1 MATLEQLEEGGGE
14 HRLLKELRDRRADH
28 QVWIHAYPTAGRL
41 GMVFWNSGAGT
52 LDESV
57 AGFGPYPRPSL
68 HGHPVAWAWER
79 QSAFRGFWEAEEER
93 VAVSGDGV
101 HRVPLGPVRSD
112 AGESIRYDLSVVGDD
127 IHHVWL
133 RSGYKGR
140 EVAHLMSQ
148 RPVDEG
154 VTIAERVTGTSPVAH
169 ALAFS
174 EAVENCRGDTVSLEA
189 RQVRALLAEL
199 ERLMSHLGDLAVLA
213 AATGTITAAADLYRL
228 KERVLRFNFK
238 WTGHR
243 YLRGVIAPGGVRRA
257 LSLPAAGLNELA
269 RDVEREFVAVRRQLD
284 RTNSFLD
291 RLHGAG
297 KIPDDVIAELSP
309 TGFVGKSAGL
319 SLDWR
324 WSRPYAGYDDAIWAS
339 APAVIHQPDSFGRYW
354 VRAEEV
360 LQSLWLI
367 RRLGSRECRAVPST
381 SAPAWEARSPGYG
394 VVEAPRGSLVY
405 RLTMQDAHATNQVS
419 LTTASQRNWPAVP
432 RALEAGN
439 ILQDFPI
446 IDASFS
452 LAVSALD
459 L

>member
-1 MATLEQLEEGGGE
+1 MASLESAAVRGGE
-14 HRLLKELRDRRADH
+14 HRLLKELRDRRAGRDL
-28 QVWIHAYPTAGRL
+28 WIHAYPVSDRL
-41 GMVFWNSGAGT
+41 GMVFWKPGPRR
-52 LDESV
+52 LEESV

-68 HGHPVAWAWER
+68 YGHPAAWAWER
-79 QSAFRGFWEAEEER
+79 QAAFRGFWEADEEPLE
-93 VAVSGDGV
+93 VLGDGV

-112 AGESIRYDLSVVGDD
+112 AGESIRYDMSVVGDD
-127 IHHVWL
+127 IHHVGL
-133 RSGYKGR
+133 RAGYKSR
-140 EVAHLMSQ
+140 DVASLMSQ
-148 RPVDEG
+148 RPVGEALA
-154 VTIAERVTGTSPVAH
+154 VAERVTGTSPVAH

-174 EAVENCRGDTVSLEA
+174 EAVESCRGETVGLEA
-189 RQVRALLAEL
+189 QQLRALLAEL

-213 AATGTITAAADLYRL
+213 AATGTVTAAADLYRL

-243 YLRGVIAPGGVRRA
+243 YLRGVVAPGGVRQV
-257 LSLPAAGLNELA
+257 LSLPASGLEELG
-269 RDVEREFVAVRRQLD
+269 RDVEREFTSIRRQLD

-297 KIPDDVIAELSP
+297 KIPDDLIGQLGP

-319 SLDWR
+319 ALDWR
-324 WSRPYAGYDDAIWAS
+324 WARPYAGYGDAIWATS
-339 APAVIHQPDSFGRYW
+339 PAVIHQADSFGRYW

-367 RRLGSRECRAVPST
+367 RRLGSCQSEVLPST
-381 SAPAWEARSPGYG
+381 PEPSWEAGPGYG
-394 VVEAPRGSLVY
+394 VVEAPRGSLIY
-405 RLTMQDAHATNQVS
+405 RVTMRDAHTTNHVS
-419 LTTASQRNWPAVP
+419 LTTPSQRNWPVVP
-432 RALEAGN
+432 RAMEAGN